1 MKSAFKGPLR
11 SVISHAELVMLE
23 VRAELLE
30 LAMIARLL
38 EGGSALSRTRLP
50 AGMTDSNPFH

>member
-1 MKSAFKGPLR
+1 MM
-11 SVISHAELVMLE
+11 SHAELVMLE

-38 EGGSALSRTRLP
+38 DGEQRFESPSAAGGN
-50 AGMTDSNPFH
+50 D